1 MPAEAI
7 AGTKREGKWR
17 THMSQST
24 RSVIVV
30 EDEPLVAILIEDMVS
45 ELGWEIVGTAQTE
58 ATALDVLAKC
68 TPAIAILDI
77 SLGQQTSLAVA
88 EVCRNRCI
96 PVVFTTGYTA
106 GDIPPECGDAPVLPK
121 PFSLAELATA
131 LQRGLKSA
139 PRSHPN

>member
-1 MPAEAI
+1 
-7 AGTKREGKWR
+7 
-17 THMSQST
+17 MSEST

-30 EDEPLVAILIEDMVS
+30 EDEPLVTMLIEDMVS

-58 ATALDVLAKC
+58 AKALDVLAKC
-68 TPAIAILDI
+68 TPALAILDI
-77 SLGQQTSLAVA
+77 NLGQQTSLAVA

-106 GDIPPECGDAPVLPK
+106 GDVPPECGDAPVLPK
-121 PFSLAELATA
+121 PFSLDELATA

-139 PRSHPN
+139 PESHPS